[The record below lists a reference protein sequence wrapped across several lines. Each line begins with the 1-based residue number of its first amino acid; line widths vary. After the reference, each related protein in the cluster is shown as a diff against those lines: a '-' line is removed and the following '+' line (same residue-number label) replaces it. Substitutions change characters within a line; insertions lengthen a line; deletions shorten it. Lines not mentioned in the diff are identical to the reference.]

1 LQKSPYCS
9 TYQLVGMKT
18 LEKPNTKEALLD
30 AAQNLMLEKGFVA
43 TSVDEICAAAHVT
56 KGSFFHYFKS
66 KDELGKILIQRF
78 SMEMGSAIMDHVN
91 SCGDDPRDRVYGF
104 IEAAMECGSCCDS
117 KGCLV
122 GTFTQEL
129 SESHPVLRSCCEAS
143 FTEMCKLFESELKKA
158 KQLYAKNK
166 DMDTRGLAEQFMATI
181 QGSMLLIK
189 AMRDRSLMKRTLT
202 HFRSYL
208 EQLLGK

>member
-1 LQKSPYCS
+1 
-9 TYQLVGMKT
+9 MKT
-18 LEKPNTKEALLD
+18 LTKPNTKEALLD

-43 TSVDEICAAAHVT
+43 TSVDEICAAAEVT

-78 SMEMGSAIMDHVN
+78 SLQMGSQIMEIVN
-91 SCGDDPRDRVYGF
+91 ARGEDPRDRVYGF
-104 IEAAMECGSCCDS
+104 VDAAMECGSCCDN
-117 KGCLV
+117 KGCLI

-129 SESHPVLRSCCEAS
+129 SESHPALRGCCEAS
-143 FTEMCKLFESELKKA
+143 FTELRKLFEGELKKA

-166 DMDTRGLAEQFMATI
+166 DFDTKGVAEQFIATI
-181 QGSMLLIK
+181 QGSLLLIK
-189 AMRDRSLMKRTLT
+189 AMRDHSLVKRTLT
-202 HFRSYL
+202 HYRNYL